1 MSFFLNLFHQ
11 GVNLSASVQNG
22 KLVFIEGL
30 KYAISGLAVKDEETA
45 DKLEKNPFV
54 ELG

>member
-30 KYAISGLAVKDEETA
+30 KYAINGLAVKDEETA